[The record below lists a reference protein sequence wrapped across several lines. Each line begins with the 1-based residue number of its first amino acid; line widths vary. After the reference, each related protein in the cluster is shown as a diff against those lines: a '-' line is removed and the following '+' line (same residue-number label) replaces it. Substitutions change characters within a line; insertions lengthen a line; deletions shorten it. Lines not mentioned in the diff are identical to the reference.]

1 LVGVYHAFFTFCTT
15 VQLSLRLSY
24 SHLFVEVK
32 VAATGTK
39 KASCKCGSDVVYMP
53 CKRCDLLAGK

>member
-1 LVGVYHAFFTFCTT
+1 MLYLEYATA
-15 VQLSLRLSY
+15 QLSLRLFY

-39 KASCKCGSDVVYMP
+39 KASCKCGSDVVYVP
-53 CKRCDLLAGK
+53 CKRYHLQQGK